1 MQQNKIVNIMKRLLF
16 IFFTAFTSSA
26 FAAPP
31 FFAIGTQWNYR
42 VTDHFAQTT
51 TKKSYTLKDSVVDGR
66 MYQCMQGLLLRTDG
80 AKVWCLVDSLD
91 KQIEKLMYDF
101 DLQVGDSIGTI
112 YKEYNP
118 DGSYMFA
125 KVTEVKTI
133 TLSDGRVARRIS
145 YDNRADDI
153 EFVGSTLGILAP
165 ANIPIAPN
173 GIIEEFVCCTE
184 GDYILFEVSS
194 GECNA
199 LVSSTD
205 NITSHPASATKLL
218 HDGQMYIEHDG
229 QTYSV
234 TGQEVK

>member
-1 MQQNKIVNIMKRLLF
+1 
-16 IFFTAFTSSA
+16 
-26 FAAPP
+26 
-31 FFAIGTQWNYR
+31 
-42 VTDHFAQTT
+42 
-51 TKKSYTLKDSVVDGR
+51 
-66 MYQCMQGLLLRTDG
+66 
-80 AKVWCLVDSLD
+80 
-91 KQIEKLMYDF
+91 MYDF

-125 KVTEVKTI
+125 KVTEVKII

-184 GDYILFEVSS
+184 GDYVLYETAQ
-194 GECNA
+194 GACDE
-199 LVSSTD
+199 LVSSI
-205 NITSHPASATKLL
+205 NNHASRSASDRKFLR
-218 HDGQMYIEHDG
+218 DGQLFIEHNG
-229 QTYSV
+229 KIYNV
-234 TGQEVK
+234 TGKEVK